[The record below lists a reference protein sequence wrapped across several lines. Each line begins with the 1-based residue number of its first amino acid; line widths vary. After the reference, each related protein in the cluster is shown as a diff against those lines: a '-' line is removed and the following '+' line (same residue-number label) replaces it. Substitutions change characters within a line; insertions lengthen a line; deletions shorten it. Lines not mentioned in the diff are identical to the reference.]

1 MFKRYIY
8 IKKKKV
14 LSAQRQEKQL
24 LRDKKSTPPLSIKG
38 YALYKI
44 DGKSTLQRQNSYVAS
59 RCHRCL
65 LRITFIT
72 IQRYATYFF
81 IVWFL

>member
-8 IKKKKV
+8 ILKKKGFVRTKTGKTV
-14 LSAQRQEKQL
+14 VERQ
-24 LRDKKSTPPLSIKG
+24 KSTPPLSIKG